1 MWEEPDPVNQSRSF
15 LGIIF
20 MVSNFI
26 LSDRTFHVPQY
37 TDVTYMEGIKS
48 SDPEQDVTEELTD
61 DSGSSSDASSDCEYE
76 DTDEFMSSSQTVL
89 EAPDEELV
97 PNSRTAFFCAM

>member
-1 MWEEPDPVNQSRSF
+1 MA
-15 LGIIF
+15 
-20 MVSNFI
+20 
-26 LSDRTFHVPQY
+26 
-37 TDVTYMEGIKS
+37 
-48 SDPEQDVTEELTD
+48 EELTD
-61 DSGSSSDASSDCEYE
+61 DSRSSSPDASSDSEYE